1 MDYEAYGKKAALR
14 VEKFTRIAKDPA
26 IALRASEIGSYI
38 EPEEATG
45 INNFRNIH
53 SNFLERECSELSGS
67 LGLRFEQPRT
77 LEESRRIIDG
87 ISSAIATIAD
97 ADNKRLLIAALKKW
111 AQFNSDTNQI
121 QCKEAAFFLSHSS
134 VPVLPICI
142 EIAFILAA
150 LALAGNYF
158 FRMVGAIVGIAIAV
172 GLIPLQIRRISVALA
187 RERERLLAEQGIYAA
202 RLPASLD
209 FAKRMEEFYE
219 AELSKRGQ
227 I

>member
-77 LEESRRIIDG
+77 LEESRKIIDG

-97 ADNKRLLIAALKKW
+97 ADNKNLWK
-111 AQFNSDTNQI
+111 
-121 QCKEAAFFLSHSS
+121 
-134 VPVLPICI
+134 
-142 EIAFILAA
+142 
-150 LALAGNYF
+150 G
-158 FRMVGAIVGIAIAV
+158 FRQLFDQRPHRGQTEVSKACTSKGVDNEQLFV
-172 GLIPLQIRRISVALA
+172 RKPRISLSQKFQHL
-187 RERERLLAEQGIYAA
+187 RFR
-202 RLPASLD
+202 PW
-209 FAKRMEEFYE
+209 FKRRYS
-219 AELSKRGQ
+219 ANK
-227 I
+227 